1 MPANDNRT
9 PGVST
14 TDTAPLG
21 AAAADDSPGQLSRA
35 ALWSILAVILLA
47 DMLDLMDST
56 LTNIAAPTIVAELGG
71 GGVLLKWLGSAY
83 ALALGSLLVLG
94 GRLGDRYGQRRVF
107 LIGIAGFTLTSLA
120 CGIAATPAVLIV
132 SRLLQGASGA
142 LLIPQGL
149 AIMAATFPRDFKSVA
164 FTTFGPM
171 MSLASIGGPILGA
184 WIVGADLFGL
194 SWRPM
199 FLINLVLGTI
209 GFVVAMR
216 VLPRVEPQ
224 ARVPLDTAGSV
235 LLAASMIGIIGGLI
249 EGPESNWGAVPIM
262 LIVAGAASF
271 AGFAVRQVTAA
282 SPLVMPSLLRN
293 RGFTAGLLAGLGYF
307 AVVTGLSYVVSLFC
321 QQALGRGPVETALT
335 GIAPMSVGII
345 VASFI
350 AAPLMRRLGRLLVA
364 AGVAVTAL
372 GAAWLW
378 ITVNASGL
386 DVGPWSLVLPMVV
399 TGLGMGLTF
408 GTLFDIAVGDATP
421 EEAGS
426 AGGSLSAVQQLAGA
440 LGSALVASIW
450 LAQAANPAQ
459 AMQSCLAVVGV
470 VCLLCLA
477 LVPLLPRTAHQEA
490 DI

>member
-1 MPANDNRT
+1 MVQGTTEPRVDPSVGAVP
-9 PGVST
+9 PGSS
-14 TDTAPLG
+14 D
-21 AAAADDSPGQLSRA
+21 QLSRA
-35 ALWSILAVILLA
+35 SLWAILAVILLA

-71 GGVLLKWLGSAY
+71 GGALLKWLGSAY

-94 GRLGDRYGQRRVF
+94 GRLGDRFGQRRIF
-107 LIGIAGFTLTSLA
+107 LIGIAGFTLASLA
-120 CGIAATPAVLIV
+120 CGLAGTPAVLIG
-132 SRLLQGASGA
+132 SRLVQGAFGA

-149 AIMAATFPRDFKSVA
+149 AIMAATFPRDFRSTA
-164 FTTFGPM
+164 FATFGPM

-184 WIVGADLFGL
+184 SLVGADLFGL

-199 FLINLVLGTI
+199 FLINIVLGSV
-209 GFVVAMR
+209 GFVVALR

-224 ARVPLDTAGSV
+224 GRVPLDTAGSV
-235 LLAASMIGIIGGLI
+235 LLGASMIGIIGGLI
-249 EGPESNWGAVPIM
+249 EGPESRWGAVPII
-262 LIVAGAASF
+262 LIVAGVAAF
-271 AGFAVRQVTAA
+271 AGFAFRQLTAA
-282 SPLVMPSLLRN
+282 NPLVMPSLLRN
-293 RGFTAGLLAGLGYF
+293 RGFTAGLLSGLGYF

-350 AAPLMRRLGRLLVA
+350 AAPLMGRLGRLLVA
-364 AGVAVTAL
+364 AGIAVTAV

-378 ITVNASGL
+378 ITVSASGL
-386 DVGPWSLVLPMVV
+386 NLGQWSLALPMVV

-450 LAQAANPAQ
+450 LARAADPAQ
-459 AMQSCLAVVGV
+459 AMQACLAVVGV
-470 VCLLCLA
+470 VCLACLA
-477 LVPLLPRTAHQEA
+477 LVPLLPRTAPQEA
-490 DI
+490 VADPM